1 LHPNFFEESADYSF
15 PMRTIL
21 LALMLAGASFQTAAQ
36 PAALVEGVQ
45 MPAWVE
51 RDGSRTPL
59 QPGMQ
64 LRAGDRLITGA
75 GSRLAVRLTEGSIVR
90 LGESGTLQLVELE
103 PAKELFKAALRVIEG
118 AFRFTTAVAAK
129 GRRREASISL
139 ATVTVGIRGTDVWGR
154 SRQDTQVVC
163 LIEGAVEVGAQGEQP
178 VTMSEPRQFYRR
190 VAGQTQPIGFVEQKQ
205 LDEWASETEIET
217 GKGAA
222 RRDGRWQV
230 RLAAADNQAD
240 ALAVYD
246 QLRAAGYPA
255 EIRPTRDGERQMY
268 VVRIRSLPSQAEA
281 QALAAQLR
289 GKFGVGEPAVSR

>member
-1 LHPNFFEESADYSF
+1 
-15 PMRTIL
+15 MRAVL
-21 LALMLAGASFQTAAQ
+21 FGLMLAGASFQAAAQ

-51 RDGSRTPL
+51 RDGGRTPL
-59 QPGMQ
+59 QPGLQ
-64 LRAGDRLITGA
+64 LRAGDRLITGG
-75 GSRLAVRLTEGSIVR
+75 GSRLVVRLSEGSLVK
-90 LGESGTLQLVELE
+90 LGENGTLQLVELE

-129 GRRREASISL
+129 SRRREVGISI

-190 VAGQTQPIGFVEQKQ
+190 VAGQTQPIGFIEPGQ
-205 LDEWASETEIET
+205 LAEWSRETEIET

-222 RRDGRWQV
+222 RRGGRWQLT
-230 RLAAADNQAD
+230 LASPDNQAD

-246 QLRAAGYPA
+246 PLRAAGYPA
-255 EIRPTRDGERQMY
+255 EIRPTRDGERQLY

-289 GKFGVGEPAVSR
+289 GKFGVSEPAVSR